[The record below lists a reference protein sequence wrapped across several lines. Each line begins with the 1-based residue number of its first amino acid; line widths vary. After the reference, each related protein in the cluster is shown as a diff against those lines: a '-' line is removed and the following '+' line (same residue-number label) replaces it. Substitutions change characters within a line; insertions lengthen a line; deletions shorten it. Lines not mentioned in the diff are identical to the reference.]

1 MVTAEQA
8 GAYKPLPQAF
18 EHLMKVTGRTPERI
32 VHTAQGWDYDILPTR
47 RYHRS
52 LLTRRKTGGQM
63 HEERD
68 GAALRPGSRWLSRR
82 QRGQRWTGRD
92 SRVEIAGGLRLG

>member
-1 MVTAEQA
+1 VVDLD
-8 GAYKPLPQAF
+8 GAHRVICLVRRKSRFRSRGGDIDHQEMQGGDRRSF
-18 EHLMKVTGRTPERI
+18 RT
-32 VHTAQGWDYDILPTR
+32 TTR